1 MATDGV
7 LSYAMFTYKCGG
19 LNWLDYSAS
28 IGFSIT
34 QNFFANHE
42 LSLTPNVN
50 DIACASNSV
59 SGWSNVVYQVSGQHI
74 CEVANICK
82 NGGECIFD
90 ASISDNYTCNCTGN
104 YTGDTCEGMCMC
116 FNNDD
121 IICKLECNY
130 VCGEGEAPHS
140 SCDGSCIIV
149 DICVATSPCQ
159 NGGTCVTIRGTSY
172 HCVCPSFYFGA
183 NCEGIGFHMCKDHKN
198 KMLFLF

>member
-7 LSYAMFTYKCGG
+7 LSYAIFTYQCGG
-19 LNWLDYSAS
+19 LNWLSYNYAS

-34 QNFFANHE
+34 QDFFANHE

-50 DIACASNSV
+50 DIACASDSV
-59 SGWSNVVYQVSGQHI
+59 SWWSNVVYQVSGRHI

-82 NGGECIFD
+82 NDGECIFD

-104 YTGDTCEGMCMC
+104 YAGDTCEGMYMC
-116 FNNDD
+116 FNNNVV
-121 IICKLECNY
+121 ICKLECNY

-172 HCVCPSFYFGA
+172 YCFCPSFYFGF
-183 NCEGIGFHMCKDHKN
+183 NCEGIGFHIWKIT
-198 KMLFLF
+198 